1 MKKRAK
7 RNGVNLITDGE
18 STKLRDYVDGVLCG
32 QITVSKAVRG
42 AVERH
47 QRDLERQ
54 STLDFP
60 YHFDASLAAK
70 ICRFFPSMIKL
81 TVGKWAGLP
90 MVLEPWQVFCYSSLF
105 GWIRDADGTRR
116 FRKAYRSVARK
127 NTKST
132 MAAAEAI
139 FLAGYDVN
147 PNIGKPEPFAQ
158 VVLSATKRDQVEK
171 VVFAEILRIRD
182 RSEKIKGKTRFVKR
196 EITFN
201 HNDGEI
207 VTTGSDKPYDGLNPH
222 GVVMDELHAW
232 REFHRDFYNTMVT
245 GSGSRDQPLISI
257 ITTAGDD
264 RSHLWKEVYDY
275 AKSIALGQI
284 IDESYFSFIAEL
296 DEDDDPFDEMM
307 WIKSNPN
314 LGVSIQL
321 DYLRQQ
327 STESQASS
335 IGRNRF
341 IRYHGN
347 RLVTSTE
354 KAFDLDQWDLC
365 EGELSDWTEADCV
378 CGGFD
383 LGGYDDLSAYAVVA
397 RFISSAGDKPIYRY
411 EAKIKAFVSDKTERD
426 LTKQPFFHW
435 IYDGLLVKT
444 SQPNSDLKAD
454 FIESCYEYGIRKAAF
469 DPFNARS
476 LAEEIGKEGILCATM
491 AQNCSNFNEPIHD
504 LMAAIREGRF
514 IHDGNPL
521 LRWCI
526 GNAVLIRDRQD
537 RWMFDKRDSN
547 DKIDPVV
554 AMTMAFRMA
563 TLEPARATGSMFLN

>member
-1 MKKRAK
+1 MRAK
-7 RNGVNLITDGE
+7 RNGANLITDGE
-18 STKLRDYVDGVLCG
+18 ASKLRDYVDGVLSG

-47 QRDLERQ
+47 QRDLEKQ
-54 STLDFP
+54 STPEFP
-60 YHFDASLAAK
+60 YYFDSKLAAK

-105 GWIRDADGTRR
+105 GWIRDADGSRR

-139 FLAGYDVN
+139 LLAGYDTN

-182 RSEKIKGKTRFVKR
+182 RSQKIASKSRHVKR
-196 EITFN
+196 EVKFA

-275 AKSIALGQI
+275 AKAVALGQI

-296 DEDDDPFDEMM
+296 DEDDDPFDEAN

-314 LGVSIQL
+314 IGVSVSW

-327 STESQASS
+327 ATESQATS

-341 IRYHGN
+341 TRYHGN

-354 KAFDLDQWDLC
+354 KAFDMDCWDAC
-365 EGELSDWTEADCV
+365 QGELDNWDYADCV

-383 LGGYDDLSAYAVVA
+383 LGGYDDLSAHAEVA
-397 RFISSAGDKPIYRY
+397 RFLVSNQEKPVYRY
-411 EAKIKAFVSDKTERD
+411 EARVTAFISDKTQRD
-426 LTKQPFFHW
+426 LTKQPFFGW
-435 IYDGLLVKT
+435 IHDGLLEKT
-444 SQPNSDLKAD
+444 GQPNSDLKAD
-454 FIESCYEYGIRKAAF
+454 FIETCLRFGIRKAAF

-476 LAEEIGKEGILCATM
+476 LAEEISKEGILCATM
-491 AQNCSNFNEPIHD
+491 AQNCANFNEPIHD

-514 IHDGNPL
+514 KHDGNPL
-521 LRWCI
+521 LRWCVS
-526 GNAVLIRDRQD
+526 NAVLIRDRQD
-537 RWMFDKRDSN
+537 RWMYDKRDSN

-554 AMTMAFRMA
+554 AMTMAFRLA
-563 TLEPARATGSMFLN
+563 TLEPARATGSMFLV

>member
-1 MKKRAK
+1 M
-7 RNGVNLITDGE
+7 ISDGE
-18 STKLRDYVDGVLCG
+18 SAKLQEYIDGVLAG
-32 QITVSKAVRG
+32 EIVVSKAVRG
-42 AVERH
+42 AVDRH
-47 QRDLERQ
+47 VNDLARQ
-54 STLDFP
+54 STPEFP
-60 YHFDASLAAK
+60 YHFDSALAAK
-70 ICRFFPSMIKL
+70 VCRFFPAMIKL

-90 MVLEPWQVFCYSSLF
+90 MILEPWQAFCYSSLF

-139 FLAGYDVN
+139 LLAGYDVN
-147 PNIGKPEPFAQ
+147 PNIAKPEPFAQ

-171 VVFAEILRIRD
+171 VVFAEILRIRE
-182 RSEKIKGKTRFVKR
+182 RSQKIKNKSRHVKR
-196 EITFN
+196 EIVFS

-275 AKSIALGQI
+275 AKAVALGQI

-296 DEDDDPFDEMM
+296 DEDDDPFDESL

-314 LGVSIQL
+314 LGVSISV

-327 STESQASS
+327 STESQATA

-354 KAFDLDQWDLC
+354 KAFDMDEWDACAGSL
-365 EGELSDWTEADCV
+365 GDWSKADCI

-383 LGGYDDLSAYAVVA
+383 LGGYDDLSAHAEVA
-397 RFISSAGDKPIYRY
+397 RFVASRDGENPVYRY
-411 EAKIKAFVSDKTERD
+411 EATIKAFINDKTERD
-426 LTKQPFFHW
+426 LTKQPFHGW
-435 IYDGLLVKT
+435 IYDGLIEKT

-454 FIESCYEYGIRKAAF
+454 FIETCLREGILKAAF

-476 LAEEIGKEGILCATM
+476 VAEEISKEGILCATM

-514 IHDGNPL
+514 THDGNPL

-526 GNAVLIRDRQD
+526 SNAVLIRDRQD
-537 RWMFDKRDSN
+537 RWMYDKRDSN

-563 TLEPARATGSMFLN
+563 TLEPARSTGSLFIV